1 MREGNYGRKDRR
13 ISRAHREEMLL
24 AAGLFFFVGGASDWD
39 WLCGGRGAP
48 HPAAGRGLRRLIF
61 TGCGAVIL
69 LCGALLLLR

>member
-13 ISRAHREEMLL
+13 ISR
-24 AAGLFFFVGGASDWD
+24 
-39 WLCGGRGAP
+39 GAP
-48 HPAAGRGLRRLIF
+48 HPAVGRGLRRLIF